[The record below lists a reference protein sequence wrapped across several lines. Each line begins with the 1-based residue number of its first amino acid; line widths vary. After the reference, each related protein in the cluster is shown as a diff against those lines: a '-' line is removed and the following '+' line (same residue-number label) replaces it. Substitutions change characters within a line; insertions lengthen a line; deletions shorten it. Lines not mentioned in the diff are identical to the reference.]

1 MPLWSFP
8 KHSEKSMCTV
18 KVKSIL
24 KGPDS
29 ACSRLDF
36 ILCDNDFSLSF
47 SLVKKDDIKFRT
59 TEKQFKLRRKEKCTL
74 NSYLVYKTVDKFFF
88 FRELFFYIG
97 ILIIMFSL
105 VYRQSSVSIEHCHI
119 LHGRPYL
126 FSKNRKTK
134 QALSA
139 GFYILSL
146 HSLKALLSTR
156 KKMGKQLVAISNLII
171 RLNPTDGPFK
181 IHFIRFY

>member
-1 MPLWSFP
+1 
-8 KHSEKSMCTV
+8 MCTV

-47 SLVKKDDIKFRT
+47 SLIKKDDIKFRT

-119 LHGRPYL
+119 LHGQPYL

-171 RLNPTDGPFK
+171 RLNSTDGPFK
-181 IHFIRFY
+181 IHFIVRWTIK